1 MANDLIIK
9 NGRIIDG
16 SGMPSFHGDVG
27 IKDGKIVETGKLSGP
42 AGRTIDAG
50 GLVVAP
56 GFIDNHCH
64 YDAQA
69 FWDPMC
75 SFSSYHGSTSV
86 VIGNCSLALAPA
98 HEHDRATLAQML
110 ARVEA
115 IPLEVLEAGVPW
127 NWETYPQYMEA
138 LGENLG
144 INVGCL
150 MGHSAI
156 RRYVMGDASQER
168 EATGDEIEAMRDIVR
183 AGIKA
188 GALGMSSEYNTRHFD
203 LRGKPM
209 PANVASTDE
218 LFSLASV
225 LGELG
230 TGVVQYGDSHNREL
244 SEQLC
249 SRLSQEIG
257 RPVVY
262 IAIVER
268 AIAPGHWKQQ
278 LDHAEAKIREGIRAY
293 PLVNPRPGDQRFTMK
308 TAQHFDSMPTWK
320 QVMML
325 PLEDRKAAFRDT
337 EVRRQLHV
345 EGVET
350 APNLEEAGVFTRRWD
365 LAFIHEPAL
374 AKNAGLR
381 GKSIEQVAS
390 EQGKGVIDAL
400 LDLVIEE
407 DLETEFERREVNSD
421 TAAMTEILNSP
432 YAVIGL
438 SDGGAHLAFRTDYS
452 FTTYLLSHWV
462 RNMGIMPL
470 EKAIRKLTLDSATVY
485 GITDRGM
492 LRPGLAADIVV
503 FDPDTIDALPPEEA
517 FDLPGGAKRRKQL
530 AKGIE
535 YTIVN
540 GQVILERNQPTG
552 ALPGKVLQNSLA
564 LA

>member
-1 MANDLIIK
+1 MAYDLLIK
-9 NGRIIDG
+9 GGRIIDG
-16 SGMPSFHGDVG
+16 SGMPSFHGDLGV
-27 IKDGKIVETGKLSGP
+27 KNGKIVEAGKLTG
-42 AGRTIDAG
+42 AADRTIDVG

-75 SFSSYHGSTSV
+75 SFSSYHGSTSA

-98 HEHDRATLAQML
+98 HEGDRAFLSQML
-110 ARVEA
+110 ARVES

-127 NWETYPQYMEA
+127 NWETYPEYMDA

-144 INVGCL
+144 INLGCL

-156 RRYVMGDASQER
+156 RRYVMGEAAQER
-168 EATGDEIEAMRDIVR
+168 QASVDEINAMKAIVR
-183 AGIKA
+183 SGLEA
-188 GALGMSSEYNTRHFD
+188 GALGLSSEYNTRHFD
-203 LRGKPM
+203 MQGKQL
-209 PANVASTDE
+209 PASVASTEE

-230 TGVVQYGDSHNREL
+230 TGSIQYGDSHNREL

-249 SRLSQEIG
+249 SRLSEEIG

-278 LDHAEAKIREGIRAY
+278 LDHAGAKIREGIRAY

-320 QVMML
+320 RVMLL
-325 PLEDRKAAFRDT
+325 PLEERKAAFRDS
-337 EVRRQLHV
+337 EVRRQLHI

-350 APNLEEAGVFTRRWD
+350 VPNLEEAGVFTRRWD
-365 LAFIHEPAL
+365 LAFVHKPAL
-374 AKNAGLR
+374 EKNASLK
-381 GKSIEQVAS
+381 GKTIEQMAS
-390 EQGKGVIDAL
+390 DQGKGVIDAL
-400 LDLVIEE
+400 LDLVLEE

-421 TAAMTEILNSP
+421 TVAMTEILNSP
-432 YAVIGL
+432 YAIIGL

-452 FTTYLLSHWV
+452 FTTYFLSHYV
-462 RNMGIMPL
+462 RELGIMPL
-470 EKAIRKLTLDSATVY
+470 EKAVRKLTLDSATVY

-503 FDPDTIDALPPEEA
+503 FDPDTIDSLEPEEA

-540 GQVILERNQPTG
+540 GQVVLERNQPTG
-552 ALPGKVLQNSLA
+552 ALPGRVLRNSLA
-564 LA
+564 MA